1 MAAPVIRPRDDND
14 LGIKRFDIDR
24 PQIPLARRFASGYQI
39 GHEDRFEQHCLVVG
53 SLTRP

>member
-1 MAAPVIRPRDDND
+1 
-14 LGIKRFDIDR
+14 LGIKKFDIGR
-24 PQIPLARRFASGYQI
+24 PQIPLARRFASGYQN